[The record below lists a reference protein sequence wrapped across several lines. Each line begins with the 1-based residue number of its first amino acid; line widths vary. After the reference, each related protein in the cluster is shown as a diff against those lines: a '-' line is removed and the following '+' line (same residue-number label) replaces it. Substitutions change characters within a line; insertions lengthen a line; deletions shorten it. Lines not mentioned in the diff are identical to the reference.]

1 MARPKETI
9 QWQKKDPRV
18 TDFCLEEN
26 TIWEDGN
33 RVEPRYHN
41 FGQVV
46 DYCGMKPEDFANRYT
61 PVKNISETEN
71 SN

>member
-26 TIWEDGN
+26 TIW
-33 RVEPRYHN
+33 
-41 FGQVV
+41 
-46 DYCGMKPEDFANRYT
+46 DFQQ
-61 PVKNISETEN
+61 KG
-71 SN
+71 

>member
-26 TIWEDGN
+26 TIWDIQQKG
-33 RVEPRYHN
+33 
-41 FGQVV
+41 
-46 DYCGMKPEDFANRYT
+46 
-61 PVKNISETEN
+61 
-71 SN
+71 